1 MLAEGSSSL
10 FLKMG
15 LIRAHSKY
23 YGQNSSFIS
32 LSLVGSPFLGTVCDD
47 AVVGPSL
54 ESLGSR
60 IRPPNLPLQDG
71 RLVDLT

>member
-1 MLAEGSSSL
+1 MD
-10 FLKMG
+10 K
-15 LIRAHSKY
+15 
-23 YGQNSSFIS
+23 NSSFIS

-60 IRPPNLPLQDG
+60 IRPLNLPLQDG